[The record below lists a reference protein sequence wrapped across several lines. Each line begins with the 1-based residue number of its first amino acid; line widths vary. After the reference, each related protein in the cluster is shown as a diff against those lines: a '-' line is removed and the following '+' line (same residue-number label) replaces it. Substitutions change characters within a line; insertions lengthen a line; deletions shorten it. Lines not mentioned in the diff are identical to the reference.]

1 MSTFDFNQA
10 CEAMSARLR
19 QTLSAEGMA
28 DAWRL
33 VFRRALLSET
43 RVTELSKRPK
53 SLEAV
58 QKALLKRFWESYSKS
73 EPVPWAEA
81 PVDNS
86 VSSCQGQVMDV
97 SVMKAAFTMS
107 RTDMEAALRML
118 ATNSIDGVNKEST
131 EAQERDD
138 EIRILKDR
146 LRQAD
151 DYIRF
156 SEDSYRGVKRNY
168 RELSLENYELTI
180 ENRRLKDQIRALDS
194 AMTTPQE
201 PRSGQILPV
210 QAHQPPTLD
219 SWQAPRSGQQSSSY
233 KKSPLRF
240 REHQPET
247 IMLPTARKTH
257 GTRPLRFREC
267 KLQAK

>member
-1 MSTFDFNQA
+1 
-10 CEAMSARLR
+10 
-19 QTLSAEGMA
+19 
-28 DAWRL
+28 
-33 VFRRALLSET
+33 
-43 RVTELSKRPK
+43 
-53 SLEAV
+53 
-58 QKALLKRFWESYSKS
+58 
-73 EPVPWAEA
+73 
-81 PVDNS
+81 
-86 VSSCQGQVMDV
+86 MDV

-219 SWQAPRSGQQSSSY
+219 SWQAPRSGQQSVLATPIFRPRSTDRDSDSRPIKRVRFDLGSTSPRRSCSPPRGRRMERDPFGLGNASS
-233 KKSPLRF
+233 R
-240 REHQPET
+240 RND
-247 IMLPTARKTH
+247 RN
-257 GTRPLRFREC
+257 
-267 KLQAK
+267 